1 MGLSYLLSKHK
12 QHLVNYIE
20 PRPINYKV
28 NRSFNTNDANI
39 SKKQRISQRLILN
52 GSSQQV
58 QVVGRY
64 GGITQF
70 GNFYLGQPLS
80 LNYLG
85 RTQGQPGG
93 SGIPPRNKF

>member
-1 MGLSYLLSKHK
+1 
-12 QHLVNYIE
+12 
-20 PRPINYKV
+20 V
-28 NRSFNTNDANI
+28 NRSFNTNNANI
-39 SKKQRISQRLILN
+39 SRNQRISQRLILN
-52 GSSQQV
+52 GASQQV

-64 GGITQF
+64 NGIIQF

-85 RTQGQPGG
+85 RMQGQPGG